1 MHENKTDPLLSE
13 VLQVNLKAHKSTAN
27 LDTQQFMKALSLEQF
42 AWINTHYSINRY
54 EALVGDAG
62 FRQYFRLYT
71 TEKTY
76 IFMDSSAESSIYQAF
91 IQQTRDLQN

>member
-1 MHENKTDPLLSE
+1 M
-13 VLQVNLKAHKSTAN
+13 LQVNLKAHKSTAN

-76 IFMDSSAESSIYQAF
+76 IFYGFQRGILYLSGIYS
-91 IQQTRDLQN
+91 TNT